1 MIESRGEI
9 RSQTYRL
16 TAAGRM
22 FAEPLPAAQQPQG
35 GGDRPGFLSK
45 SMMVLPLPSL
55 HNGTLCSHPWFDR
68 RDPSE
73 TVIASVF
80 AVGDELR
87 LPLPAPLLLRE

>member
-1 MIESRGEI
+1 
-9 RSQTYRL
+9 
-16 TAAGRM
+16 M